1 MLTCLPLMF
10 ALELRAWVVIKRSIW
25 HCIGIVPTMANTFLT
40 SPLRSCPVHVL
51 YCMQPNLHGNGSA
64 VLTSD
69 TSRPCAGRHS
79 FHYITF
85 FYSAPPLIRSWTR
98 HTYPVCTFPGPVP
111 LTSSFTST
119 SLPSSSLYF
128 WRQIRPMPPWVVL
141 HTYAVCVFPGPV
153 LLTSS
158 FTSTYQPSSALIAH
172 SLATDSPCDSLG
184 CRGAVGSAYS
194 AAPLQESAPRATALS
209 LILVYRA

>member
-1 MLTCLPLMF
+1 
-10 ALELRAWVVIKRSIW
+10 
-25 HCIGIVPTMANTFLT
+25 MAMA
-40 SPLRSCPVHVL
+40 RQ
-51 YCMQPNLHGNGSA
+51 Y
-64 VLTSD
+64 
-69 TSRPCAGRHS
+69 SRPTQAGTCAGRHS
-79 FHYITF
+79 LRVYVITF
-85 FYSAPPLIRSWTR
+85 FYSAPPLIRIRSWTG

-158 FTSTYQPSSALIAH
+158 FTSTYLPSSALIAH
-172 SLATDSPCDSLG
+172 LLATDSPYASLG